1 MWTQWVIIMNISVYT
16 QMYAI
21 KNDEKRGRAFESEQG
36 GECVRAWREVREAKI
51 NKIENYSSNFRI
63 MILHY
68 CTHCF

>member
-1 MWTQWVIIMNISVYT
+1 MGYNYEYIYIDVCN
-16 QMYAI
+16 
-21 KNDEKRGRAFESEQG
+21 KNDEKRGCAFESEQG

-68 CTHCF
+68 CTYCF